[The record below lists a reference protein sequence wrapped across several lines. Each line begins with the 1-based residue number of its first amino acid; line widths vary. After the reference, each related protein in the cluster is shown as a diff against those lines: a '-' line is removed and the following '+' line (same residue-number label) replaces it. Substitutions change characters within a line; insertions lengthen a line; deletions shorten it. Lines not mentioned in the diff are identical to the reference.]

1 MFAADEMD
9 GFDEGLHGYLENPSG
24 AQRWTVALNRSE
36 RVVAVAFHA
45 PEPFGDQVWNLLVLA
60 AEPTQQRRGGE
71 PTATPKDVN
80 DMLATLTSLFRSNH
94 VAETEE
100 PDAARER
107 RQLRANA
114 TSAQEHDEIN
124 DVFGRVVAAA

>member
-1 MFAADEMD
+1 MFAADQMD

-24 AQRWTVALNRSE
+24 AQRWIVALDRSE
-36 RVVAVAFHA
+36 RDVAVAFYA

-60 AEPTQQRRGGE
+60 AEPAQQRRGGE

-80 DMLATLTSLFRSNH
+80 HMLATLTSLFRSNR

-100 PDAARER
+100 PDAAQEWRH
-107 RQLRANA
+107 LLANA
-114 TSAQEHDEIN
+114 TSAQERDEIN